1 MARYT
6 DAVCRLCRRAGVKL
20 FLKGERCYT
29 PRCAVEKRRKPP
41 GSQPVRRRRTSDWG
55 TQLREKQKARQIYG
69 VLEKQFRKYFSEAQR
84 RPGMTGL
91 YLLQLLE
98 ERLDN
103 VTYRLNFADSRNQ
116 ARQLVRHGH
125 IVVNGR
131 KVDIP
136 SYRVKVDDVIVW
148 KESSKE
154 TGIFALMAADIPR
167 RPLPNWLNLDTE
179 KMAGRVLS
187 LPEPSE
193 IDTGIDVRLV
203 VEHYSR

>member
-41 GSQPVRRRRTSDWG
+41 GMQPMRRRRISDWG

-91 YLLQLLE
+91 YLLQILE

-116 ARQLVRHGH
+116 ARQLVSHGH
-125 IVVNGR
+125 IMVNGR
-131 KVDIP
+131 KVNIP
-136 SYRVKVDDVIVW
+136 SFRVKVDDVILW

-154 TGIFALMAADIPR
+154 TGIFAQMSQDIPR
-167 RPLPNWLNLDTE
+167 RPLPNWLNLDAE
-179 KMAGRVLS
+179 QMAGRVLS

-193 IDTGIDVRLV
+193 IDTGIDLRLV

>member
-41 GSQPVRRRRTSDWG
+41 GSQPMRRRRTSDWG

-84 RPGMTGL
+84 SPGMTGL
-91 YLLQLLE
+91 HLLQLLE

-103 VTYRLNFADSRNQ
+103 VAYRLNFADSRSQ
-116 ARQLVRHGH
+116 ARQIVRHGH
-125 IVVNGR
+125 IMVNGR

-136 SYRVKVDDVIVW
+136 SYRVKVDDIVVW

-154 TGIFALMAADIPR
+154 TGIFSQMAGDIPR
-167 RPLPNWLNLDTE
+167 RPLPNWLTLDSE
-179 KMAGRVLS
+179 NMSGRVLS
-187 LPEPSE
+187 LPDPSE